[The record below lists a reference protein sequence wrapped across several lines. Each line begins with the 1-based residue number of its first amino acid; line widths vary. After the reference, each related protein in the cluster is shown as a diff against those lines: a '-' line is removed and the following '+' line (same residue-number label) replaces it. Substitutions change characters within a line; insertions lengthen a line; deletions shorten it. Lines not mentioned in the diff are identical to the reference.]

1 MCDVDAITFPFV
13 DVVLHL
19 KVEVGAMY
27 VGFCGKELEDI
38 LFFLLPDIKGSSHCV
53 RPFHGVPDFLDIFCY
68 DFFGFGVF
76 LTGPHVSRSLLY
88 LLHIVFSS
96 LWWMTAFRLVDPDSA
111 LSSH

>member
-53 RPFHGVPDFLDIFCY
+53 SCE
-68 DFFGFGVF
+68 
-76 LTGPHVSRSLLY
+76 LLSS
-88 LLHIVFSS
+88 VSS
-96 LWWMTAFRLVDPDSA
+96 LGVASQHGEKLLKYQVMCQVLIPLLGAP
-111 LSSH
+111 

>member
-53 RPFHGVPDFLDIFCY
+53 EDEC
-68 DFFGFGVF
+68 
-76 LTGPHVSRSLLY
+76 LTEHPGNG
-88 LLHIVFSS
+88 LHAKS
-96 LWWMTAFRLVDPDSA
+96 WNT
-111 LSSH
+111 